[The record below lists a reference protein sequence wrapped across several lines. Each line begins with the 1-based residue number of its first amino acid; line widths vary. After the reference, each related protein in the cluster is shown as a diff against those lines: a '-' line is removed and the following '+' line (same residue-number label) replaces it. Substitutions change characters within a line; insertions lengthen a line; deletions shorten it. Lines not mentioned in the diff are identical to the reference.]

1 MEKLALPSKPT
12 KIALI
17 EVPAGTNLRKSV
29 AGPQMWSNGLKQDG
43 GATQY
48 EIMGTL
54 QEDWFKPLF
63 ETENKVIEFFN
74 KY

>member
-1 MEKLALPSKPT
+1 M
-12 KIALI
+12 
-17 EVPAGTNLRKSV
+17 

-54 QEDWFKPLF
+54 QEYWFKPLF